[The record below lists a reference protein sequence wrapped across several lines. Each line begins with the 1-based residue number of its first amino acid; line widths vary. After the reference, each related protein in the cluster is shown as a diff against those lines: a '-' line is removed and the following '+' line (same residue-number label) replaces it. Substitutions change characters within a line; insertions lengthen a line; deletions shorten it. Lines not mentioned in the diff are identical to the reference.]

1 MIPLITSWFEWEHG
15 VHPWSHILKQS
26 KHHKTLRS
34 NLTSSL
40 QILRENRKR
49 DGKFAKRKKCAAPDD
64 IATSAYLSPW
74 VSKANKF
81 WTSTHAFLSLLN
93 EKTAIFM
100 ARTFSKKQSSFA
112 VESISLKG
120 FCLNKISVMK
130 MCSVTWNRF
139 PINFWWLI
147 QLCRLCG
154 DYLNTDIYESLKLNH
169 REDMKAEPV
178 GWFLESLQKT

>member
-1 MIPLITSWFEWEHG
+1 MASLPNERNALHLTTLPHLHISVLEFQKQINFELPRTLSWVYSMRRQQFLWHEHF
-15 VHPWSHILKQS
+15 Q
-26 KHHKTLRS
+26 
-34 NLTSSL
+34 
-40 QILRENRKR
+40 
-49 DGKFAKRKKCAAPDD
+49 
-64 IATSAYLSPW
+64 
-74 VSKANKF
+74 
-81 WTSTHAFLSLLN
+81 
-93 EKTAIFM
+93 
-100 ARTFSKKQSSFA
+100 KKQSSFA